1 MDIRSMPPVDKD
13 QKIALE
19 KIMALVQSPAF
30 PGKLMPEHVTQFQSK
45 ISSFSESELLVVTQ
59 KIEEEIL
66 KKSKSGKTL
75 LVSKLEDIA
84 ALTKM
89 EVMLGQKTVPEPV
102 INMLLSLLVN
112 KSSNFGTPIFEGKLN
127 ELYHSS
133 VANAIITIILE
144 KVASEGSAAEKS
156 GSSKELKDLFEKKIR
171 DTETLIKLIQIIDK
185 VDLNGDEQMKSVFIV
200 NLLAEAMK
208 RDETM
213 RKSESITMK
222 DMINIYLL
230 SKLQM
235 RLAEYGY
242 PNETLEGIIINRL
255 GQSNN
260 IRRQFRIL
268 DHIIEDTLSGDLNIE
283 LGSKT
288 EKLEWLQLINE
299 LEVDVAL
306 EQYEEKLVQD
316 NYSPLDEDIKD
327 SIRKTLAAD
336 NIADQTIAAISFAR
350 RLDNPDES
358 LHEPG
363 KLAEVARETQYLT
376 SMIFKVKGFQIKE
389 VYEFVELIGELDTQK
404 SGQQRVVEYFKQELP
419 CIDKGVMKEEDPDIK
434 KAALSSRYL
443 SARLMSRFDINID
456 LLQMS
461 TDHISLDTTKL
472 TKDMDVDEYELSR
485 KIGEFN
491 EIRKRLGFFNKA
503 ERAFMTMNQV
513 EATIESENIQLDKEG
528 VFKILDLINEI
539 ELSIAIGDYVKG
551 GTITRGQG
559 DGDNFDSQYVESKVK
574 ALFKV
579 DSIKM
584 IEKDAVEKNIIPES
598 VLNKAEEEDNF
609 EDTLLDI
616 KNYSTYLVT
625 RRLDKPEYPRHLQR
639 ALNLILA
646 LIQDAIGWRHFEN
659 TQIRAKRDVVP
670 LIDEYHRFFGKL
682 LSALS
687 DDKEA
692 SHEEV
697 ITKLR
702 DDDFFAITDNKD
714 SLEGGKKS
722 APLVR
727 SEFMTLMN
735 DERFQSYIAKA
746 LKFSESCQSKEW
758 VIYKSALDSL
768 KGELANHIDKTCSV
782 VDTLI
787 KQLKSDKKNEAKFK
801 TYIETLQNRY
811 YDQLK
816 RLEFQLTTNRKPST
830 IIKIEYDRI
839 ANSDKFKIFLKHTFE
854 LTKGGN

>member
-1 MDIRSMPPVDKD
+1 MATRSAPTVDKD
-13 QKIALE
+13 QKAALE
-19 KIMALVQSPAF
+19 RLMALIQSPAF
-30 PGKLMPEHVTQFQSK
+30 PGKLSADHVAQFQSK
-45 ISSFSESELLVVTQ
+45 ILLFSESELLVVTQ

-66 KKSKSGKTL
+66 KKTKSGKTI

-102 INMLLSLLVN
+102 ISMLLSLLVN
-112 KSSNFGTPIFEGKLN
+112 KSSNFCTPIFEGKVN
-127 ELYHSS
+127 DLYLSS
-133 VANAIITIILE
+133 VENAIINIILE
-144 KVASEGSAAEKS
+144 KAASEGSGSDKS
-156 GSSKELKDLFEKKIR
+156 GRSKELKDLFGRKMR
-171 DTETLIKLIQIIDK
+171 DTDTLIKLVQLIDK
-185 VDLNGDEQMKSVFIV
+185 IDLNGDVQMKSVFII

-235 RLAEYGY
+235 QLAEYGY

-268 DHIIEDTLSGDLNIE
+268 DHIIEDTLSGELNIE

-299 LEVDVAL
+299 LEVEVAL

-316 NYSPLDEDIKD
+316 NFPPLDEELKD

-363 KLAEVARETQYLT
+363 KLTEIARETQYLT

-389 VYEFVELIGELDTQK
+389 VYEFVELIGELDVQK
-404 SGQQRVVEYFKQELP
+404 TEKQRVVEYFKQELP
-419 CIDKGVMKEEDPDIK
+419 CIDKAIMKEEDPDVK

-443 SARLMSRFDINID
+443 SARLMSRFNINID

-461 TDHISLDTTKL
+461 TDHISLDSTKL
-472 TKDMDVDEYELSR
+472 TKEMDIDEYELTR
-485 KIGEFN
+485 KIGELN
-491 EIRKRLGFFNKA
+491 EVRKRLGFFNKA

-513 EATIESENIQLDKEG
+513 EAAIESERIQLDQQG
-528 VFKILDLINEI
+528 VFKILTLINDI
-539 ELSIAIGDYVKG
+539 ELGIAIGDYVKV

-559 DGDNFDSQYVESKVK
+559 DGDNFNGQYVESKVK
-574 ALFKV
+574 ALFKA

-584 IEKDAVEKNIIPES
+584 IEKDAVDKNIIPES
-598 VLNKAEEEDNF
+598 VLTKAEEEDNF
-609 EDTLLDI
+609 EETLLDI

-639 ALNLILA
+639 TLNLILA

-659 TQIRAKRDVVP
+659 TQIRAKREVVP
-670 LIDEYHRFFGKL
+670 LIDEYHRFFNKL
-682 LSALS
+682 LDALAE
-687 DDKEA
+687 DKDPT
-692 SHEEV
+692 HEEV

-727 SEFMTLMN
+727 SEFVNLMN
-735 DERFQSYIAKA
+735 DERFQLYISKA
-746 LKFSESCQSKEW
+746 LKYSEACTAKEW

-768 KGELANHIDKTCSV
+768 KSEIANHIDKTCTV
-782 VDTLI
+782 VDTLV
-787 KQLKSDKKNEAKFK
+787 QELKADKKNEAKYK
-801 TYIETLQNRY
+801 PYIETLQNRY

-816 RLEFQLTTNRKPST
+816 RMEFQLTTNRKPST

-854 LTKGGN
+854 LTKAGI

>member
-1 MDIRSMPPVDKD
+1 MATHSAPVIDKD
-13 QKIALE
+13 QKIALDRL
-19 KIMALVQSPAF
+19 MALVQSSAF

-66 KKSKSGKTL
+66 KKTKSGKTI

-102 INMLLSLLVN
+102 TNMLLSLLVN

-133 VANAIITIILE
+133 VENAIITIILE
-144 KVASEGSAAEKS
+144 KAASEKGESDKT
-156 GSSKELKDLFEKKIR
+156 GRSKELKDLFEKKIR
-171 DTETLIKLIQIIDK
+171 DTETLGKLIQIIDK
-185 VDLNGDEQMKSVFIV
+185 MELNNDEQMKSVFIV

-316 NYSPLDEDIKD
+316 NFSPLDEGIKD
-327 SIRKTLAAD
+327 AIRKTLAAD

-358 LHEPG
+358 LHESG
-363 KLAEVARETQYLT
+363 KLTEIARETQYLT

-404 SGQQRVVEYFKQELP
+404 TDKERVVEYFKQELP
-419 CIDKGVMKEEDPDIK
+419 CIDKAVMKEEDPDIK
-434 KAALSSRYL
+434 KAALASRYL

-461 TDHISLDTTKL
+461 TDHISLDSTKL
-472 TKDMDVDEYELSR
+472 TKDMGIDEYELNR
-485 KIGEFN
+485 KIGELN

-513 EATIESENIQLDKEG
+513 EAAIDSENILLDQQG

-539 ELSIAIGDYVKG
+539 ELSIAIGDYVKA

-559 DGDNFDSQYVESKVK
+559 DGDNFNSQYVESKVK
-574 ALFKV
+574 ALFKM

-598 VLNKAEEEDNF
+598 VLTKAEEEDNF
-609 EDTLLDI
+609 EETLLDI
-616 KNYSTYLVT
+616 KNYATYLVT
-625 RRLDKPEYPRHLQR
+625 RRLDRPEYPRHLQR
-639 ALNLILA
+639 SLNLILA

-659 TQIRAKRDVVP
+659 TQIRAKREVVP
-670 LIDEYHRFFGKL
+670 LIEEYYRFFGKL
-682 LSALS
+682 ISALA
-687 DDKEA
+687 DDKDPA
-692 SHEEV
+692 HEEI

-727 SEFMTLMN
+727 SEFLNLMN
-735 DERFQSYIAKA
+735 DERFQMYVSKA
-746 LKFSESCQSKEW
+746 LKFADESATKEW
-758 VIYKSALDSL
+758 VIYKTALDGL
-768 KGELANHIDKTCSV
+768 KAELANFIDKTCTV
-782 VDTLI
+782 VDGLVQ
-787 KQLKSDKKNEAKFK
+787 QLKADKKNEAKYK
-801 TYIETLQNRY
+801 TYIDTLQNRY

-830 IIKIEYDRI
+830 IIKIEYDRL

-854 LTKGGN
+854 LTKAGS